1 MGYTRVRPVQ
11 THMCVYMRR
20 AAHKTLRL
28 VLDEPPPVADT
39 ARCDGRGDA
48 ELRRLLV
55 RTGVL
60 PKASGSA
67 YVEMGETKVLC
78 AIFGPQQADGHDF
91 LSHGRLECTVKFSA
105 FARRTTDPA
114 AATTDASATA
124 ALSASLSAA
133 LSGSVQ
139 LDQYPKSLICVH
151 AMVLQDGGGALPAL
165 VSCGSAALAHA
176 RLKLYGLV
184 AACGAAI
191 PDEGSGRVLLDPS
204 ASEERAASS
213 RLVAATV
220 PELSHLPLLE
230 QEGRAQF
237 EAVAAALRHA
247 LGGAATVHERMRE
260 ALLAEGQT
268 ASSAR
273 KRSRGGGGAVDA
285 AA

>member
-1 MGYTRVRPVQ
+1 MPAHTRI
-11 THMCVYMRR
+11 MRML
-20 AAHKTLRL
+20 TLRL
-28 VLDEPPPVADT
+28 LAQVQSLAPRAASTRRRWLAAAPGLLLLRPSEPAT
-39 ARCDGRGDA
+39 AVTPGGEFCICNDKGCFGENCGGLKRPDVKYLGAATESYGA
-48 ELRRLLV
+48 EL
-55 RTGVL
+55 
-60 PKASGSA
+60 SGA
-67 YVEMGETKVLC
+67 
-78 AIFGPQQADGHDF
+78 
-91 LSHGRLECTVKFSA
+91 
-105 FARRTTDPA
+105 
-114 AATTDASATA
+114 
-124 ALSASLSAA
+124 SAA